1 MNIFNLKKISFIF
14 LFIFL
19 LFFFIEIIL
28 RILSVEYP
36 IFQKHDSIRGFSL
49 LPNSSGTWNREG
61 KGEIKIN
68 DDGLRDINHK
78 ISKPDNVL
86 RIAVLGDSFAEA
98 RSVNLEET
106 FWYKL
111 KNNLG
116 NCFNLHKG
124 KKIEVIN
131 FGVSEYG
138 TTQQYLTLKNNVW
151 QYNPDIILLAFYSGN
166 DISDNV
172 KNLSQKKYRPYFLFK
187 DDKTFDVDNSFLDSK
202 PYKMLSSFLGQ
213 VFIKISQY
221 SRISQLLREFYVQQY
236 FKNQKKK
243 KKINDKQNLEIISN
257 LYNPVSS
264 EWLNAWFTTEKILN
278 LINNE
283 IKKNDKDF
291 ILVSLT
297 TPIQVNP
304 KINQVE
310 KYKKINNIKDI
321 FYPEKRLNKFS
332 KINSIKFVEL
342 APKMSNLALKNNIY
356 FHGFNNTKLGTG
368 HWNKLGHDQ
377 ASKLISEKVCSF
389 Y

>member
-124 KKIEVIN
+124 KK
-131 FGVSEYG
+131 
-138 TTQQYLTLKNNVW
+138 LK
-151 QYNPDIILLAFYSGN
+151 L
-166 DISDNV
+166 
-172 KNLSQKKYRPYFLFK
+172 
-187 DDKTFDVDNSFLDSK
+187 
-202 PYKMLSSFLGQ
+202 
-213 VFIKISQY
+213 
-221 SRISQLLREFYVQQY
+221 
-236 FKNQKKK
+236 
-243 KKINDKQNLEIISN
+243 
-257 LYNPVSS
+257 
-264 EWLNAWFTTEKILN
+264 
-278 LINNE
+278 
-283 IKKNDKDF
+283 
-291 ILVSLT
+291 
-297 TPIQVNP
+297 
-304 KINQVE
+304 
-310 KYKKINNIKDI
+310 
-321 FYPEKRLNKFS
+321 
-332 KINSIKFVEL
+332 
-342 APKMSNLALKNNIY
+342 
-356 FHGFNNTKLGTG
+356 
-368 HWNKLGHDQ
+368 
-377 ASKLISEKVCSF
+377 LISEFPNTVLLNNI
-389 Y
+389 